1 MSKDLQ
7 ILIPMGGFGKRLH
20 PLTWSRP
27 KPLVCLAGKTVID
40 YVLQMV
46 KSVPDFE
53 SAELVFSINEAIESQ
68 IREHVDK
75 YYPDRKVTY
84 VIDRAMRGQ
93 SDAFWQA
100 REVLKGPLLV
110 IFSDTIIENDFSFLR
125 DETADAVIWVK
136 PVPDPRWF
144 GVALCDQD
152 GWITQLIEKPSKM
165 THNLAVVGC
174 YYFKDAEVLLSA
186 IGEQIEQKLYL
197 KGEFYLADAINILL
211 KRGQRMRTEKV
222 TTWLDAGAPE
232 ALLETN
238 RYLLDRDHANNMDL
252 TNLINTVII
261 PPVSIHPTAKVE
273 NAVIGPHVSLGE
285 ETKITNS
292 LIKDSII
299 GPRSNITHSRLEAS
313 LIGYDVTLTGQTGRF
328 NLSDNAQAIK

>member
-7 ILIPMGGFGKRLH
+7 ILIPMGGFGKRLR

-40 YVLQMV
+40 YVLQMF
-46 KSVPDFE
+46 KSVPGFE
-53 SAELVFSINEAIESQ
+53 SAELVFSINEAIEGQ
-68 IREHVDK
+68 IREHVSK

-84 VIDRAMRGQ
+84 AIDRAMRGQ

-110 IFSDTIIENDFSFLR
+110 VFSDTIIENDFSFLK
-125 DETADAVIWVK
+125 DETADGVIWVK
-136 PVPDPRWF
+136 PVPDPRRF
-144 GVALCDQD
+144 GVTLCDKD
-152 GWITQLIEKPSKM
+152 GWITELIEKPSEM

-186 IGEQIEQKLYL
+186 IGEQIERKLYL

-211 KRGQRMRTEKV
+211 KRGLKMRIEKV
-222 TTWLDAGAPE
+222 ETWLDAGTPE
-232 ALLETN
+232 ALLDTN
-238 RYLLDRDHANNMDL
+238 RYLLERDQANNEDL
-252 TNLINTVII
+252 TNLVNTVII

-273 NAVIGPHVSLGE
+273 NAIIGPHVSLGE
-285 ETKITNS
+285 ETEITNS

-299 GPRSNITHSRLEAS
+299 GPHTHIVHCRLEAS
-313 LIGYDVTLTGQTGRF
+313 LVGYDVTLTGQTGRF
-328 NLSDNAQAIK
+328 NLGDNALAIK